1 MIAKVSALTKE
12 ITFTSG
18 PYPSATGDDTVQ
30 RLNFVMDRYSGNG
43 TDLGSGDIYI
53 YYTNGRG
60 VTYGHPVTERTLT
73 SDGLYV
79 KFAWDFAREVAEY
92 SSPTKFSVCSK
103 IVDGDVITNEW
114 NSEIVTLPIIKSIG
128 HRDISASPGTY
139 EAFEAL
145 FHEMQ
150 SVANKARDY
159 SRRSE
164 LYAKGSM
171 DGIDVSEGEEG
182 YQDNAKY
189 YKEYTEA
196 IAPTAMTNSEI
207 FNIMEG

>member
-1 MIAKVSALTKE
+1 MIAKVNTLTKE

-30 RLNFVMDRYSGNG
+30 RLNFEMDRYTGNG
-43 TDLGSGDIYI
+43 TDLYGSDIYV

-60 VTYGHPVTERTLT
+60 VTYAHPFPKRTLS
-73 SDGLYV
+73 SDGLYI
-79 KFAWDFAREVAEY
+79 KFTWDFAREVAEY
-92 SSPTKFSVCSK
+92 TSPTQFSVCAK
-103 IVDGDVITNEW
+103 IANGDIITNEW
-114 NSEIVTLPIIKSIG
+114 NSEIATLPIIKSIG
-128 HRDISASPGTY
+128 HRDISYAPTTY
-139 EAFEAL
+139 ETFEKL
-145 FHEMQ
+145 FNEMRIE
-150 SVANKARDY
+150 ANKARDY